1 MVTVE
6 ARGLPDN
13 AEFATRVERHENF
26 HVNDIKEKV
35 NSILVPWDEAIFQF
49 MRQRKK
55 IIAETEQ
62 KAIEEFYE
70 QVGGT
75 PQKIATKFISTLR
88 ASGNAFHTTAKGKS
102 PWVDSY
108 MAAAD
113 EVTVYWD
120 MPSVT

>member
-1 MVTVE
+1 MAAIDGIKHVVVLMLE
-6 ARGLPDN
+6 NRSFDSMLGMLYPSSDGFDGL
-13 AEFATRVERHENF
+13 TG
-26 HVNDIKEKV
+26 
-35 NSILVPWDEAIFQF
+35 
-49 MRQRKK
+49 
-55 IIAETEQ
+55 TEQ